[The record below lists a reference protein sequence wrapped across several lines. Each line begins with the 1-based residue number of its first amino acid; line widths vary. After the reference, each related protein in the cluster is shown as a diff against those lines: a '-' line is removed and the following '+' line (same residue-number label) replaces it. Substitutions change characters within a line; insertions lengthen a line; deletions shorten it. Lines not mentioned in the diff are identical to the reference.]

1 MSQIT
6 ENTIVVKA
14 EMEQQLLADAEKY
27 ADTYHGVSGFNRIYG
42 NDEIVV
48 YVFDA
53 NGDGP
58 WEIENDTVEWIA
70 LETNYL
76 DGDEPWTR
84 IDGEDSDMTIAE
96 WLKDQIPEEEYE
108 KVVKAISYSEF

>member
-14 EMEQQLLADAEKY
+14 ELEQQLLADAEKY
-27 ADTYHGVSGFNRIYG
+27 ADTYHRVSGFNRVYG
-42 NDEIVV
+42 DDKIVV

-58 WEIENDTVEWIA
+58 WEVESDTVEYLA
-70 LETNYL
+70 LETDYL

-84 IDGEDSDMTIAE
+84 INGEDSDMTIAE

-108 KVVKAISYSEF
+108 KVVKAISYSA